1 MNLTDYC
8 LFITAVNFMIIF
20 YHNKLIL
27 LGAPMDYPDNKRKKH
42 KNPVLVSGGMV
53 LIINLLLI
61 FLIDFE
67 TLRVLEIFGNNTST
81 YIYLFMI
88 VGVFFIGFIDDKKN
102 ISPLKKLFSIAVL
115 FFIFL
120 NYNDDYVIRNVNFSF
135 IEKSFSLN
143 NLSIPITILCYLL
156 FFNALNMFDG
166 INLQSLLYCA
176 SIFIFFIL
184 QNINYYFFIVLLI
197 PIIFLIYLNF
207 TNKSFLGDG
216 GCFLLAFIIGTTFVY
231 NYNITGKINYVD
243 DVFVLM
249 ILPGVDMFRLF
260 LVRIYNKENPL
271 KPDLNHIH
279 HILNR
284 IFGFVK
290 TTLFIFLIN
299 SFCIISVIYNL
310 NTILITTI
318 FLMIYIY
325 IFFKSNIIIK

>member
-1 MNLTDYC
+1 MNLINYC

-42 KNPVLVSGGMV
+42 KKPVLVSGGIV

-61 FLIDFE
+61 FLIDFK
-67 TLRVLEIFGNNTST
+67 LLKGSEIFENNTLSFVSLLMMVT
-81 YIYLFMI
+81 
-88 VGVFFIGFIDDKKN
+88 VFLIGFIDDKNN
-102 ISPLKKLFSIAVL
+102 ISPFKKLLSIAVL

-120 NYNDDYVIRNVNFSF
+120 NYNDDYVIRNVNFSL

-143 NLSIPITILCYLL
+143 NFSIPITILCYLL

-176 SIFIFFIL
+176 LIFIFFIL
-184 QNINYYFFIVLLI
+184 KNINLYFFIVLLI

-231 NYNITGKINYVD
+231 NYNISGKINYVD

-260 LVRIYNKENPL
+260 LVRIYNKQNPL

-284 IFGFVK
+284 IFGFAK

-299 SFCIISVIYNL
+299 SFCIISIIYNI
-310 NTILITTI
+310 NSILITII
-318 FLMIYIY
+318 FLIVYMYIM
-325 IFFKSNIIIK
+325 FKSDIIRN